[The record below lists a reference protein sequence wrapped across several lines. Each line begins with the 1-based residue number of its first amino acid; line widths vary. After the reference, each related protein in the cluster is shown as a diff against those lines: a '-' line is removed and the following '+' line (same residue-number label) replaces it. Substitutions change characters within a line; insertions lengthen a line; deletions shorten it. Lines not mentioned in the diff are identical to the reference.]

1 MVIIF
6 PPPKIHHEMYALV
19 MEFHLEQLQKHCRIC
34 GNRLSKS
41 KGSRQPVYCCA
52 DFSEDL
58 ATCIGIR
65 SVPEDD
71 GVLLPPKFCNNCFM
85 KLRRVKKA
93 KESGTPSHQIQPME
107 WTSHTDDCTVR
118 EYEQ

>member
-1 MVIIF
+1 M
-6 PPPKIHHEMYALV
+6 A
-19 MEFHLEQLQKHCRIC
+19 
-34 GNRLSKS
+34 
-41 KGSRQPVYCCA
+41 
-52 DFSEDL
+52 
-58 ATCIGIR
+58 
-65 SVPEDD
+65 EDD